1 MVITIST
8 ILCHTESKPMSPRFF
23 KLMLLITLGLALPLT
38 VWLTLPQPQAFA
50 QCGKTASSC
59 KTCHETQGKLKVN
72 TKGEWHTQHAFGDFC
87 VYCHAGNAQAK
98 DKAKAH
104 TGLVN
109 PLADVTYTCAACHTE
124 DCSSRAQEYASVLGV
139 TAGQGSGG
147 TSPRGPA
154 PLIPL
159 MPRLAGT
166 GDTPALPGQTTSPFA
181 GSGLSSGQGSA
192 ETPSVN
198 WGNVALALIA
208 LALLLGGGGYA
219 LWNERRILTT
229 VHPSEWDDLIKAR
242 PELGEVMPLLARADA
257 QTVHVIAQTLERKSK
272 T

>member
-1 MVITIST
+1 
-8 ILCHTESKPMSPRFF
+8 MSRPFF
-23 KLMLLITLGLALPLT
+23 KLMLLIALGLALPLA
-38 VWLTLPQPQAFA
+38 VWLTLPQPQASA

-59 KTCHETQGKLKVN
+59 KTCHETQGKLRVN

-109 PLADVTYTCAACHTE
+109 PLADVTYTCATCHTE

-139 TAGQGSGG
+139 TAGQGGG
-147 TSPRGPA
+147 GATSPKGPS
-154 PLIPL
+154 PLVPL
-159 MPRLAGT
+159 VPRVAGT
-166 GDTPALPGQTTSPFA
+166 GDTPTLLGQTTSPFA
-181 GSGLSSGQGSA
+181 ESSQPGSDVSA
-192 ETPSVN
+192 ETSSVN

-208 LALLLGGGGYA
+208 LVLLLGGGGYA
-219 LWNERRILTT
+219 FWNERRILTA
-229 VHPSEWDDLIKAR
+229 VRPSEWGDLIKAR
-242 PELGEVMPLLARADA
+242 PELGEVMPLLARADE
-257 QTVHVIAQTLERKSK
+257 QTVHVIAQTLQRKSK

>member
-1 MVITIST
+1 
-8 ILCHTESKPMSPRFF
+8 MSRRFF

-38 VWLTLPQPQAFA
+38 VWLTLPQPQASA

-59 KTCHETQGKLKVN
+59 KTCHETQGKLRVN

-104 TGLVN
+104 TGLVK
-109 PLADVTYTCAACHTE
+109 PLADVTYTCATCHTD
-124 DCSSRAQEYASVLGV
+124 DCSARAQEYASVLDV

-147 TSPRGPA
+147 PTSPKGPA

-159 MPRLAGT
+159 VPRVAGT
-166 GDTPALPGQTTSPFA
+166 GDTPSLLGQTTSPFVE
-181 GSGLSSGQGSA
+181 SSLPGGDVSA

-198 WGNVALALIA
+198 WGNVVLALIA
-208 LALLLGGGGYA
+208 LMLLLGGGGYA
-219 LWNERRILTT
+219 FWNERRLL
-229 VHPSEWDDLIKAR
+229 VSAQPSGWDDLIKAR
-242 PELGEVMPLLARADA
+242 PELGEVIPLLAHADA
-257 QTVHVIAQTLERKSK
+257 QTMEAITQTLSQRKSK
-272 T
+272 S